1 MSFVPEDWQAS
12 SDELA
17 GKTVLIT
24 GANRGIGE
32 AVALSCAEH
41 GAEVLLLGRD
51 EAALAQVYDR
61 IVAQGY
67 PTPGII
73 PMDLTAR
80 DPALSAILADELSAA
95 DVVLDGLVHNAS
107 VLGERRALAQT
118 SPASWEEVLQVNMTA
133 VFLLTRALMPRLE
146 AAPAAS
152 VVLTSSGVGRRGKAY
167 WGAYAVSK
175 FATEGFMQVLADELG
190 ATSSV
195 RVNSLNPG
203 AVNTG
208 MRRSAYPGEP
218 PDTNPMPDALTDRW
232 LYLLS
237 DASREIHGQT
247 LSAQGRSVQSLRRL
261 RRPVTRCPFFANRCR
276 RSKSFLDNEATC
288 LVGRPAI
295 S

>member
-1 MSFVPEDWQAS
+1 MSFVPDGWQAS
-12 SDELA
+12 SSELA
-17 GKTVLIT
+17 GKTILVT

-32 AVALSCAEH
+32 AVALSCAQH

-51 EAALAQVYDR
+51 EASLTRVYDQ
-61 IVAQGY
+61 IVDLGC

-73 PMDLTAR
+73 PLDLATR
-80 DPALSAILADELSAA
+80 DNALYDTLADELSGANVA
-95 DVVLDGLVHNAS
+95 LDGLVHNAS

-118 SPASWEEVLQVNMTA
+118 SPASWDEVLQVNMTA
-133 VFLLTRALMPRLE
+133 VFLLTRALMPLLE

-175 FATEGFMQVLADELG
+175 FATEGYMQVLADELG

-208 MRRSAYPGEP
+208 MRRAAYPGEP
-218 PDTNPMPDALTDRW
+218 PDTNLLPDALSDRW

-237 DASREIHGQT
+237 DVSREVHGQT
-247 LSAQGRSVQSLRRL
+247 LSAQS
-261 RRPVTRCPFFANRCR
+261 
-276 RSKSFLDNEATC
+276 
-288 LVGRPAI
+288 
-295 S
+295 